1 MSRNE
6 ILARESAGVRRL
18 VATEP
23 VEFRNSQDGT
33 LTFSGYASVTEYPY
47 EVYGGPEKGGWN
59 ETISR
64 GAFKKTLAEGADV
77 NFLLNH
83 DGISMARTKSG
94 TLTLLEDKTGLRAIA
109 ELDPEN
115 PSVLAIKSAVTRGD
129 LDEMSFGFRVT
140 RDEWFDERGEPS
152 NKMVGTER
160 RISEVNMNK
169 GDVSVVNYGA
179 NPATSGGFRD
189 LDIALMHHRAGKP
202 LTDLERDILRDF
214 AAGIDAANIEYSPS
228 EAVVRRLALIDRLT
242 A

>member
-179 NPATSGGFRD
+179 NPATSGGFRND
-189 LDIALMHHRAGKP
+189 TIRALFRMDAGQA
-202 LTDLERDILRDF
+202 LTDEERALVRAL
-214 AAGIDAANIEYSPS
+214 AAGIDDVTPDVPPAEIAAYH
-228 EAVVRRLALIDRLT
+228 ALWMARK
-242 A
+242 